1 MMLDWDEQPAA
12 PRKSPAQQLQQS
24 SAASNSGPISPLS
37 PLIRCS
43 VRIYSTGSPCLRH
56 SCCAPPPSSTHRHG
70 GPPEGPSKNRLPT
83 RAFNGAVNAA
93 GLNAGMAV
101 APEMTSAASEASDL
115 TRATALMSAAAAAA
129 AAQEEEFLG
138 QSVDPCTPVEC
149 LGAPVNRG
157 PPACGSDA
165 VTYESRCALLTEVC
179 RLSSTGNSNTHHPAT
194 PLFLLHEG
202 PCEPGYQSQ
211 QQGDS
216 TAMPLLAVSGA
227 AADRD
232 AAVARRLPKMRAA
245 SAGLRPNTFPGQTK
259 KNPRQSLVTRSAL
272 LQCPK
277 LWSFMMGPP
286 YGCLRWRPR
295 TGWVLCRTS
304 HHLEKGPLG
313 SSLAATDSLYFK
325 FDAYSLGST
334 QPCLLTVAAE
344 RRFVGGSRGEGGDC
358 GSPKKSH
365 GGTKLHTSDKVTRM
379 RLLASGLHRNRRNT
393 EVSEG
398 DVSGRSELRK
408 QQLQLPVQ
416 PPLLQHPTCP
426 EARNVVGESGA
437 AVTTE
442 GNTAVADAEEAT
454 KSAALTADDEKA
466 ISAAVAAAVA
476 AAAAQLSAEAAA
488 AATTARATTT
498 TKHEGVYPEAEAEDE
513 AAATAEATLTDASSA
528 ESAAL
533 EVTENRAAEGSA
545 TSHRAAVNFASSRL
559 PKMAKEAKAE
569 AAKTAKAAFQAA
581 RAATGVTKASTVEEP
596 QTAAEE
602 GAAEAAAGGASRVE
616 IQGVQL
622 PMESEGE
629 GDLWSVCLAG
639 VQEGMRYHFVLSSK
653 RNDCYYQE
661 GELLHRRDPYARF
674 CDFNSNDCFVVA
686 PPLLKAAAE
695 KAAGPADMPD
705 IQPWNRWIIY
715 ELHPGTFVSPKGGQ
729 TVFEAVG
736 EKIDYIASL
745 GFTAVE
751 LMPVQE
757 FGGLW
762 GYNPRLLFAIHSPY
776 GTPQALKAL
785 VHHCHKK
792 KMAVIFDLVL
802 NHGSAKLN
810 SLWNWDGYGQ
820 HNNGGIY
827 FEGGGESGWGRK
839 FAFHKREIR
848 QMIKEAAA
856 AFIEEYDADALRL
869 DSVHNLPWNLLQEL
883 TGYLKSRFPS
893 KMLIAEITPENPRI
907 MRNEEVPHHLSMI
920 KNIVNIHHGEA
931 AKKRK
936 LSVCVFRAYAAV
948 SPFLHVNL
956 KRPSA
961 PASQGHTDGK
971 QGKFFVSLIG
981 NRHNWHS
988 RAQCRMWYS
997 LQAVSRGLPMLFMGS
1012 ETHQDGYWNVE
1023 PGRCMDWSLMEDAYA
1038 QQMMK
1043 LVCFGLF
1050 RTRQTMPV
1058 PC

>member
-1 MMLDWDEQPAA
+1 
-12 PRKSPAQQLQQS
+12 
-24 SAASNSGPISPLS
+24 
-37 PLIRCS
+37 
-43 VRIYSTGSPCLRH
+43 
-56 SCCAPPPSSTHRHG
+56 
-70 GPPEGPSKNRLPT
+70 
-83 RAFNGAVNAA
+83 
-93 GLNAGMAV
+93 
-101 APEMTSAASEASDL
+101 
-115 TRATALMSAAAAAA
+115 
-129 AAQEEEFLG
+129 
-138 QSVDPCTPVEC
+138 
-149 LGAPVNRG
+149 
-157 PPACGSDA
+157 
-165 VTYESRCALLTEVC
+165 
-179 RLSSTGNSNTHHPAT
+179 
-194 PLFLLHEG
+194 
-202 PCEPGYQSQ
+202 
-211 QQGDS
+211 
-216 TAMPLLAVSGA
+216 
-227 AADRD
+227 
-232 AAVARRLPKMRAA
+232 
-245 SAGLRPNTFPGQTK
+245 
-259 KNPRQSLVTRSAL
+259 
-272 LQCPK
+272 
-277 LWSFMMGPP
+277 
-286 YGCLRWRPR
+286 
-295 TGWVLCRTS
+295 
-304 HHLEKGPLG
+304 
-313 SSLAATDSLYFK
+313 
-325 FDAYSLGST
+325 
-334 QPCLLTVAAE
+334 
-344 RRFVGGSRGEGGDC
+344 
-358 GSPKKSH
+358 
-365 GGTKLHTSDKVTRM
+365 
-379 RLLASGLHRNRRNT
+379 
-393 EVSEG
+393 
-398 DVSGRSELRK
+398 
-408 QQLQLPVQ
+408 
-416 PPLLQHPTCP
+416 
-426 EARNVVGESGA
+426 
-437 AVTTE
+437 
-442 GNTAVADAEEAT
+442 
-454 KSAALTADDEKA
+454 
-466 ISAAVAAAVA
+466 
-476 AAAAQLSAEAAA
+476 
-488 AATTARATTT
+488 
-498 TKHEGVYPEAEAEDE
+498 
-513 AAATAEATLTDASSA
+513 
-528 ESAAL
+528 
-533 EVTENRAAEGSA
+533 
-545 TSHRAAVNFASSRL
+545 
-559 PKMAKEAKAE
+559 MAKEAKAE

-602 GAAEAAAGGASRVE
+602 GAAEAAAGGASRVWHLQAANAAEKVE

-893 KMLIAEITPENPRI
+893 KMLIAEITPENPRVCREAQCDACWVHSAFYDAMKATKRASAQACCPCGCSAQI

-920 KNIVNIHHGEA
+920 KNIVNIHQGFSKSSQCVNSILGSHDQAGN
-931 AKKRK
+931 RK
-936 LSVCVFRAYAAV
+936 G
-948 SPFLHVNL
+948 
-956 KRPSA
+956 
-961 PASQGHTDGK
+961 GHTDGK

-1043 LVCFGLF
+1043 LVAAANRLRLSLPELTDEHCTPQFFHENSTNRVLGFTRGNLLILLNCGEGQWEGGCTYVVQCPFSSGTKLRLILNSQAADFGGWHDSAGPPEAQVQEGGTLSV
-1050 RTRQTMPV
+1050 RLPKWSVIVYQRH
-1058 PC
+1058 